1 MCGPATLTSYARG
14 STDERHLTLFVFVSR
29 GSPLTCLSLC
39 ISLSLSLSVSLAL
52 PIPLRV
58 SLVSLT
64 RLSHSLSVSVVLTHI
79 VMIIPLYPLSL
90 SVFFSPSSLPRHE
103 RTRSC
108 IVCE

>member
-14 STDERHLTLFVFVSR
+14 STDERHLTLFVFVSL

-39 ISLSLSLSVSLAL
+39 ISLSLSVSLSL
-52 PIPLRV
+52 PIPLCV

-90 SVFFSPSSLPRHE
+90 CIFLSLLSAASRKDSLVH
-103 RTRSC
+103 R
-108 IVCE
+108 V

>member
-39 ISLSLSLSVSLAL
+39 ISLSLSVSLAL

-90 SVFFSPSSLPRHE
+90 CIFLSLLSAASRKDSLVH
-103 RTRSC
+103 R
-108 IVCE
+108 V